1 MTLPPFARILREY
14 REKHD
19 VSQYRLAKAVGVDH
33 SYISRL
39 ESGQRRP
46 SYDIVLSIARAL
58 DLQGEEK
65 KTLFAAAGFLP
76 PEELE
81 ALFSWQ
87 RLAQPEREGER

>member
-19 VSQYRLAKAVGVDH
+19 FSQYRLAKTVGVDH

-39 ESGQRRP
+39 ESGKRRP
-46 SYDIVLSIARAL
+46 SYDIVFSIARAL
-58 DLQGEEK
+58 DLREEERRI
-65 KTLFAAAGFLP
+65 LFASAGFLP

-81 ALFSWQ
+81 VLF
-87 RLAQPEREGER
+87 APATGGDA

>member
-1 MTLPPFARILREY
+1 MVLPPFARILREY

-19 VSQYRLAKAVGVDH
+19 VSQYRLAKAVGADH

-46 SYDIVLSIARAL
+46 SYDIVMAIARAL
-58 DLQGEEK
+58 ELQGDERK
-65 KTLFAAAGFLP
+65 MLFASAGFLP

-81 ALFSWQ
+81 WLFP
-87 RLAQPEREGER
+87 ATGEGA